1 MSGGHVRY
9 TAMQLGFAHGP
20 SPSKVLVEREGPLLL
35 ANEQRCPE
43 GIVPG
48 GVADRERMNIAAGIN
63 LANELQDIF
72 QRINRINRINRI
84 ARDLSPEVAA
94 ALEAEAKR
102 VF

>member
-1 MSGGHVRY
+1 
-9 TAMQLGFAHGP
+9 
-20 SPSKVLVEREGPLLL
+20 
-35 ANEQRCPE
+35 
-43 GIVPG
+43 
-48 GVADRERMNIAAGIN
+48 MNIAAGIN